1 MFLGF
6 SPRYVRRVVPRREA
20 HCNQPARL
28 PRSPRF
34 PPKSGMSPYRCP
46 GRLPGLRLPC
56 RLEPS
61 IIGLSMMG
69 GVAGTVVITPGV
81 RIGNAIVLGTKAT
94 VVTLLP
100 SQVASRPLAI
110 AFPHGVVTVGDLEVA
125 TLPPGFENAARQQM
139 TDQEVWE
146 NAV

>member
-1 MFLGF
+1 
-6 SPRYVRRVVPRREA
+6 
-20 HCNQPARL
+20 
-28 PRSPRF
+28 
-34 PPKSGMSPYRCP
+34 
-46 GRLPGLRLPC
+46 
-56 RLEPS
+56 
-61 IIGLSMMG
+61 MMG

-81 RIGNAIVLGTKAT
+81 RIGNAIVLGTEAT

-110 AFPHGVVTVGDLEVA
+110 GLFHGVVTVGDLEVA